1 MDIDKKFTGAIF
13 GLMVLLI
20 FNLCSYTPFT
30 VNTSPSVTRGIY
42 FVVPKMFAGEYEKGD
57 MVIFNP
63 PADVKTFMVDR
74 GYIMPKDS
82 LLKQIKALEGD
93 RFTVDDR
100 FIQIDGEYAGTI
112 STIDSNGREIKPFYG
127 EHTVEKGYFLPMGTA
142 VNSYDGRYF
151 GCVPL
156 KSIKNKVI
164 LLIKF

>member
-1 MDIDKKFTGAIF
+1 MDRNKKFIGAIF
-13 GLMVLLI
+13 ALVVLLI

-30 VNTSPSVTRGIY
+30 VNTSPSVTKGIY
-42 FVVPKMFAGEYEKGD
+42 FVVPKMFAREYEKDD

-63 PADVKTFMVDR
+63 PVDVKAFMVER
-74 GYIMPKDS
+74 GYVMPKDS
-82 LLKQIKALEGD
+82 LLKEIKALEND

-100 FIQIDGEYAGTI
+100 FIQINGKYAGTI
-112 STIDSNGREIKPFYG
+112 STIDSRGREIKPFYG
-127 EHTVEKGYFLPMGTA
+127 DHTVEKGYFLPMGTA